1 MHLNMYTIVPD
12 YKREKASINNF
23 MNHTTTQWRKDGD
36 RRTRS
41 ETEKH
46 SCSLLFRARLQTF
59 SVNGQTVNILGFM
72 GHTTVKINK
81 GKPH

>member
-1 MHLNMYTIVPD
+1 M
-12 YKREKASINNF
+12 
-23 MNHTTTQWRKDGD
+23 QWRKDGD
-36 RRTRS
+36 RKTRT
-41 ETEKH
+41 ETESIH
-46 SCSLLFRARLQTF
+46 ACYCLEQGSTF